1 MAFAAGEVDDV
12 GCCKGII
19 VWVVVDGS
27 EAIINLKNRKKTPGE
42 PTPEELV
49 FKAEDKKGCC

>member
-1 MAFAAGEVDDV
+1 MYRANFTPGWALLV
-12 GCCKGII
+12 GII